1 MTEVSAF
8 DAYQTFL
15 ALKAHFAP
23 GKYHYH
29 TYNGKVA
36 ASEDSFERRKDFYT
50 FVGIARKWKGETRDF
65 MLANYL
71 QNQKVWPR
79 ALASADAENIYKAWK
94 KRQQSLLYLTKE
106 DFGKILDYMA
116 SEEYDFDN
124 IFVVHGGQ
132 HPVLLRLYYQN
143 KIAIETLMIMDY
155 VLNFIPR
162 WDKQIEDDVIWGETS
177 RLITNYTPF
186 LIAYIPTFRETM
198 KQIFVG
204 DNHVRPRT
212 EPIRCNA

>member
-1 MTEVSAF
+1 MEVSAF

-23 GKYHYH
+23 GKYDYH

-79 ALASADAENIYKAWK
+79 ALTSADAENIYKEWK
-94 KRQQSLLYLTKE
+94 KRQQSFLYMTKE
-106 DFGKILDYMA
+106 DFVKIIDHMA
-116 SEEYDFDN
+116 LEEYRFDN
-124 IFVVHGGQ
+124 IFQVHDGQ

-143 KIAIETLMIMDY
+143 KIALETLMAMDY

-162 WDKQIEDDVIWGETS
+162 WNTQIEDDVIWGETS
-177 RLITNYTPF
+177 RLIANYTPF
-186 LIAYIPTFRETM
+186 LVAHIPTLRETM
-198 KQIFVG
+198 KQTFVG
-204 DNHVRPRT
+204 DNHVKPRT
-212 EPIRCNA
+212 ESICSHA